1 MFNIIKSC
9 RVCKSNKLR
18 SIINLGNQPAANS
31 LKKKKNSLDRKVPLR
46 LLICGECFTL
56 QISATIN
63 SKKLFSKY
71 LWVTRTS
78 EGIKKYRS
86 FFINKIKKN
95 HSEKNLNVLEIASND
110 GFFLEGLKKENF
122 NVLGVDPAKNLVKK
136 ANLKGIKTIPNFF
149 SYNLSNKIKKF
160 FSPDIVICRNVIPH
174 VENINNVIRGA
185 HNILK
190 QNGKLY
196 IEFHY
201 AENLSKNLHYDYI
214 YHEHIF
220 YYTAQSIS
228 NLLKKH
234 GLYAFDYFKSPISG
248 GSLVFIISKNKI
260 KQSLKF
266 KKLLLKEKKNK
277 INTFK
282 YWENF
287 GVKCENHKKKFQSL
301 ITNFLKD
308 GKLLAG
314 YGASARS
321 STVLNY
327 CSIDSSKIKTIFD
340 KNLMKNKLY
349 TAGSNILITKP
360 TKKKILEFDGI
371 VILAWNFQ
379 KEIVSYLKDI
389 GYRGKFISILPKLKI
404 FK

>member
-1 MFNIIKSC
+1 MFNLIKHC
-9 RVCKSNKLR
+9 RICKHKNLQ
-18 SIINLGNQPAANS
+18 SIVNLGNQPAANS
-31 LKKKKNSLDRKVPLR
+31 LKKKNSSDVKVPLR
-46 LLICGECFTL
+46 LLMCKKCNTL

-78 EGIKKYRS
+78 DGIKKYRK
-86 FFINKIKKN
+86 FFIKKIKSK
-95 HSEKNLNVLEIASND
+95 HKEKNLKVLEIASND

-122 NVLGVDPAKNLVKK
+122 KVLGIDPAKNLVKK
-136 ANLKGIKTIPNFF
+136 ANKKGIKTLPNFF
-149 SYNLSNKIKKF
+149 NYSLSNKIKKN

-174 VENINNVIRGA
+174 VENINNVISGIS
-185 HNILK
+185 NILK

-234 GLYAFDYFKSPISG
+234 GLYSFDYFKSPISG
-248 GSLVFIISKNKI
+248 GSLVFVISKKKI
-260 KQSLKF
+260 RKSLKF
-266 KKLLLKEKKNK
+266 QKLLLKEKKNK
-277 INTFK
+277 INTLK
-282 YWENF
+282 YWRNF
-287 GVKCENHKKKFQSL
+287 GAKCKNHKERLQYL
-301 ITNFLKD
+301 ITDLLK
-308 GKLLAG
+308 KKKTLAG

-327 CSIDSSKIKTIFD
+327 CNINSSQIKTIFD
-340 KNLMKNKLY
+340 KNLMKKNLY
-349 TAGSNILITKP
+349 TAGSNILITNP
-360 TKKKILEFDGI
+360 SPKKILKFHGI

-379 KEIVSYLKDI
+379 KEIVTYLKSI
-389 GYRGKFISILPKLKI
+389 GYKGKFISILPKLKI